1 MLPHSLIVF
10 LHGHKFSKVATVQ
23 NSIHVNYVSLT
34 HRADV
39 HGTELLGIIAAYFDE
54 NTLPDPLPP
63 GTRAMLLNVALA
75 GLRALAEAEVCLM
88 HSRCVSLVFDI
99 W

>member
-10 LHGHKFSKVATVQ
+10 LRGHKFSKVATLQ
-23 NSIHVNYVSLT
+23 NSMHGNYVSLT

-54 NTLPDPLPP
+54 KTIPDPLPP

-75 GLRALAEAEVCLM
+75 GLRALAEAEVHLM
-88 HSRCVSLVFDI
+88 HSRCASLVFDI